1 MSRNSD
7 KIDTDSYSYSD
18 SSNYFLTR
26 ENIMAMDEV
35 AEEISSYIKMN
46 GWPKNSN
53 KEQQQ
58 DEGGGSGSIDE
69 YRMHKA
75 LQQHHNLFDAN
86 RDVRL
91 HINID

>member
-1 MSRNSD
+1 
-7 KIDTDSYSYSD
+7 
-18 SSNYFLTR
+18 
-26 ENIMAMDEV
+26 MAMDEV